1 MTRAARRA
9 ACLIAAIAAVAAT
22 NSVSAHPRGQRPVI
36 VLVRTGVGIDASW
49 VVAADDMQ
57 AIGGSLALG
66 PITPEAYAE
75 HPRYIDY
82 VVNGLTFTV
91 PGAERC
97 RSTLVSVGEVAT
109 GYATTISADCGGPVE
124 QIELRTDLLFEISRD
139 YVHLYEAV
147 TPATTLRGALSV
159 DAREVT
165 LDLVADAPP
174 TDPEADLGAR
184 SRLETFARGEGSLS
198 LIVAIGLALALGA
211 VHGLTPGHGKTLTAA
226 YVAGAHGTLRQAGL
240 LSAVVALAHGVSTF
254 VLAMLASSVDKL
266 APQRITPWLEGAS
279 AVLAAIVGIA
289 LLRGRHRHHHHQPP
303 EPRSETRIGQLIA
316 IGLIGGLIPGPE
328 AFAVGFTAVAVGE
341 LTRAIIVIAAF
352 SIGLA
357 VVVFAVAAVA
367 VAAGHRLGSTD
378 RAEHIARRIG
388 GLVFLGVAGWLAVR
402 AFTAG

>member
-1 MTRAARRA
+1 MTRRARRA
-9 ACLIAAIAAVAAT
+9 ACLIATIAVLAAAG
-22 NSVSAHPRGQRPVI
+22 SAFAHPRGQRPVI
-36 VLVRTGVGIDASW
+36 VLVRTGVGVDVSW

-57 AIGGSLALG
+57 AIGRSLALG
-66 PITPEAYAE
+66 PITTEAYAE
-75 HPRYIDY
+75 HPAY
-82 VVNGLTFTV
+82 VGYVLEGLTFTP
-91 PGAERC
+91 PGGAPCASE
-97 RSTLVSVGEVAT
+97 LVSVDEVAT

-124 QIELRTDLLFEISRD
+124 RIRMHTDLLFEISRE
-139 YVHLYEAV
+139 YVHLYEA
-147 TPATTLRGALSV
+147 ATTTTVLRGALSV
-159 DAREVT
+159 DARDAD
-165 LDLVADAPP
+165 LDLASTTPP
-174 TDPEADLGAR
+174 SADPEEDLGAR

-198 LIVAIGLALALGA
+198 LFVAIGIALVLGA

-279 AVLAAIVGIA
+279 AILAAIVGIA
-289 LLRGRHRHHHHQPP
+289 LLRGRHRHHHHAA

-357 VVVFAVAAVA
+357 VVVFAVAAIA
-367 VAAGHRLGSTD
+367 VAAGHRIGSTE
-378 RAEHIARRIG
+378 RAEHLARRIG
-388 GLVFLGVAGWLAVR
+388 GIVFLGVAGWLAVR
-402 AFTAG
+402 AVTAG